1 MMSWFSWLFEP
12 NKKRSAQ
19 LAKQRL
25 QVVISQ
31 ERSGFNTRPPRA
43 PDYLPALQ
51 RELQLVVAKYVKVPP
66 REVSVRFAHPR
77 HAPDGLEVRIEL
89 PQPAH
94 A

>member
-1 MMSWFSWLFEP
+1 MAWLSFLFGH
-12 NKKRSAQ
+12 KKKSAR

-25 QVVISQ
+25 QRVLAH
-31 ERSGFNTRPPRA
+31 ERSARGL
-43 PDYLPALQ
+43 PDYLPTLQ

-66 REVSVRFAHPR
+66 REVSVRFGHPR

-89 PQPAH
+89 PQPAQ

>member
-1 MMSWFSWLFEP
+1 MSAMSWFSSLLFGP
-12 NKKRSAQ
+12 KKKSAR

-25 QVVISQ
+25 QIVLAH
-31 ERSGFNTRPPRA
+31 ERSTRGL
-43 PDYLPALQ
+43 PDYLPTLQ

-66 REVSVRFAHPR
+66 REVSVRIGHPR